1 MICPKCG
8 SENAPDDA
16 FCGSCGA
23 FLEFAAEEAA
33 EAGGAEAGGAEAGA
47 AEATAPVPATGAVAP
62 ATPATRAEAAGPAP
76 SAQASPGSPAEGPTC
91 SACGRQNPAGRTF
104 CVSCGARLPAAPGAG
119 AAPAAVPPAAAAAKP
134 APSAK
139 PAWDFPTVPV
149 PPAGP
154 TAAAPGGA
162 VTPATPAGGAGAASG
177 GRWRLPLALAAIGAV
192 ILGGGVLLALGG
204 ALGGGTPGGPAT
216 TAPSDAAASIEP
228 SPAAT
233 PSPAETPPAATAAPA
248 ATPAPTPAPT
258 IPAGPSVGIKVT
270 SAKAS
275 SQLKATQGPRYL
287 VDGSPATAW
296 KSATGKVAGSWV
308 EVRFAP
314 AAITRIQVWTGWQRS
329 EPLFYGNH
337 RPQNVTVSFDGGDP
351 VPLRLQDILGAQRID
366 IPPEL
371 GIVRATR
378 VRITIADVYPA
389 RKTTAKDSPTKE
401 VAISEIRLF
410 GIPVTP

>member
-33 EAGGAEAGGAEAGA
+33 EAGGVPGPAPAEATLPAPAPGVIVSATPTAEAGA
-47 AEATAPVPATGAVAP
+47 A
-62 ATPATRAEAAGPAP
+62 P
-76 SAQASPGSPAEGPTC
+76 SAHASPGSQAKGPAC
-91 SACGRQNPAGRTF
+91 AACGRENPAGRTF
-104 CVSCGARLPAAPGAG
+104 CVSCGARLPAPGAG
-119 AAPAAVPPAAAAAKP
+119 AAPVAVPAPAAAAKATSP
-134 APSAK
+134 AR
-139 PAWDFPTVPV
+139 PAWDFPTAPV

-154 TAAAPGGA
+154 TTAAPPGGA
-162 VTPATPAGGAGAASG
+162 TPATPAGGAGATSG
-177 GRWRLPLALAAIGAV
+177 GRSRLPLALAAVGAV
-192 ILGGGVLLALGG
+192 ILGVGALLALGG
-204 ALGGGTPGGPAT
+204 ALGGGAPDGTP
-216 TAPSDAAASIEP
+216 TAVPSDVAASLEP
-228 SPAAT
+228 SPEASA
-233 PSPAETPPAATAAPA
+233 SPAETLPPAATAAPA

-275 SQLKATQGPRYL
+275 SQLKTTVGPRYL
-287 VDGSPATAW
+287 LDGSPATTW
-296 KSATGKVAGSWV
+296 KSATGEFAGAWV

-366 IPPEL
+366 IPAEL

-389 RKTTAKDSPTKE
+389 RTTTAKGSPTKE